1 MMKTFKQ
8 HLKEA
13 SMWDWIYKK
22 NKGVF
27 YRGVG
32 RSGKGTG
39 LGALGRGVYITW
51 EEGMA
56 QAYAKRQGAGGV
68 VKKYKLKRGLK
79 IADAGGMG
87 QPDQDFIDAKA
98 EMGFAPQ
105 QFSDDPMFAGA
116 LTMLLKKKKYAGAV
130 SDDVAIGI
138 CIFDEKNLKE
148 IK

>member
-1 MMKTFKQ
+1 MKTFKQ
-8 HLKEA
+8 ILKEA
-13 SMWDWIYKK
+13 SMWDYIYKK
-22 NKGVF
+22 NKGVL

-39 LGALGRGVYITW
+39 LGALGKGVYITW
-51 EEGMA
+51 SEGMA
-56 QAYAKRQGAGGV
+56 QAYAKRQGAGGE

-79 IADAGGMG
+79 IVDAEADK
-87 QPDQDFIDAKA
+87 DFEEVKA
-98 EMGFAPQ
+98 EMGFAKH
-105 QFSDDPMFAGA
+105 QFSDDPMFAGM
-116 LTMLLKKKKYAGAV
+116 LTMMLKDKKYDGAV

>member
-1 MMKTFKQ
+1 
-8 HLKEA
+8 
-13 SMWDWIYKK
+13 
-22 NKGVF
+22 
-27 YRGVG
+27 
-32 RSGKGTG
+32 
-39 LGALGRGVYITW
+39 
-51 EEGMA
+51 
-56 QAYAKRQGAGGV
+56 
-68 VKKYKLKRGLK
+68 
-79 IADAGGMG
+79 MG

-116 LTMLLKKKKYAGAV
+116 LTMLLKKKKFDGAV

>member
-1 MMKTFKQ
+1 
-8 HLKEA
+8 
-13 SMWDWIYKK
+13 MWDWIYKK

-39 LGALGRGVYITW
+39 LGALGKGVYITW
-51 EEGMA
+51 DRGMA
-56 QAYAKRQGAGGV
+56 QAYAKRQGAGGE
-68 VKKYKLKRGLK
+68 VKEYKLKRGLK

-87 QPDQDFIDAKA
+87 QPDQDFIDAKV

-116 LTMLLKKKKYAGAV
+116 LTMLLKKKKFAGAV
-130 SDDVAIGI
+130 SDDVASVIGI
-138 CIFDEKNLKE
+138 VDVKNLKE

>member
-1 MMKTFKQ
+1 MKTFKQ
-8 HLKEA
+8 ILKEA
-13 SMWDWIYKK
+13 SMGDWIYKK

-39 LGALGRGVYITW
+39 LGALGKGVYITW
-51 EEGMA
+51 DRGMA
-56 QAYAKRQGAGGV
+56 QAYAKRQGAGGE
-68 VKKYKLKRGLK
+68 VKEYQLKRGLK
-79 IADAGGMG
+79 IVDAGGMG

-98 EMGFAPQ
+98 EMGFAPN

-116 LTMLLKKKKYAGAV
+116 LTMLLKKKKFDGAV

-138 CIFDEKNLKE
+138 CIFDAKNLKE

>member
-1 MMKTFKQ
+1 MKTFKQ
-8 HLKEA
+8 ILKEA
-13 SMWDWIYKK
+13 SMWDYIYKK

-39 LGALGRGVYITW
+39 LGALGKGVYITW
-51 EEGMA
+51 SEGMA
-56 QAYAKRQGAGGV
+56 QAYAKRQGSGGE

-79 IADAGGMG
+79 IVDAEADK
-87 QPDQDFIDAKA
+87 DFEEVKA
-98 EMGFAPQ
+98 EMGFAKH
-105 QFSDDPMFAGA
+105 QFSDDPMFAGM
-116 LTMLLKKKKYAGAV
+116 LTMMLKDKKYDGAV

-138 CIFDEKNLKE
+138 CIFDAKNLKE

>member
-1 MMKTFKQ
+1 MKTFKQ
-8 HLKEA
+8 ILKEA

-39 LGALGRGVYITW
+39 LGALGKGVYITW
-51 EEGMA
+51 DRGMA
-56 QAYAKRQGAGGV
+56 QAYAKRQGSGGE

-79 IADAGGMG
+79 IVDAEADK
-87 QPDQDFIDAKA
+87 DFEEVKA
-98 EMGFAPQ
+98 EMGFAKH
-105 QFSDDPMFAGA
+105 QFSDDPMFAGM
-116 LTMLLKKKKYAGAV
+116 LTMMLKDKKYDGAV

-138 CIFDEKNLKE
+138 CIFDAKNLKE